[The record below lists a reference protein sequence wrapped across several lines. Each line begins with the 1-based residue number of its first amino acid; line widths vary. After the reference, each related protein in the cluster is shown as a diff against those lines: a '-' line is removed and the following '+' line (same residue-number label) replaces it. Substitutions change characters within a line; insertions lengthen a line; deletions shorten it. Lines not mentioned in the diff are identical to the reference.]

1 MDEFCEFDQILHC
14 VKIIVEVMVIIK
26 FVSDFLCNCYH
37 EFKQMIESSVFTW
50 LYFMLSNLD
59 LKKFDSAVNPHFY
72 ATLFTYG
79 KSTLT
84 FS

>member
-37 EFKQMIESSVFTW
+37 EFKQMIESSVFT
-50 LYFMLSNLD
+50 
-59 LKKFDSAVNPHFY
+59 
-72 ATLFTYG
+72 
-79 KSTLT
+79 
-84 FS
+84 

>member
-1 MDEFCEFDQILHC
+1 MDEFCGFDQILHC
-14 VKIIVEVMVIIK
+14 VKVIVEVMFVIK
-26 FVSDFLCNCYH
+26 FVRDFLCNRDN
-37 EFKQMIESSVFTW
+37 EFKQMIEASFFTW

-59 LKKFDSAVNPHFY
+59 LKRFDFAVNPHSY
-72 ATLFTYG
+72 ATIISYG